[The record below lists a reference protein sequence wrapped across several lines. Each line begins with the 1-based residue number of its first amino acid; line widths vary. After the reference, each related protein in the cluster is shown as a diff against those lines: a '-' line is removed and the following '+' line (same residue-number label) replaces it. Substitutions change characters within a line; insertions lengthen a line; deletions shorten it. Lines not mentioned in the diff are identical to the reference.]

1 MAKHTL
7 TVSSVAWNMST
18 KPQGTHTLAELLFSG
33 SKALQA
39 PCAQPVDAAACRCAL
54 GAGAACRRAPTRRDT
69 GAWAGGGVS
78 TQVAR
83 MAAAAN
89 AYSSEYSSMIMPVGL
104 PASVTGA
111 PVQ

>member
-1 MAKHTL
+1 MGTR
-7 TVSSVAWNMST
+7 
-18 KPQGTHTLAELLFSG
+18 PQGAHTLAESLFSG
-33 SKALQA
+33 STALRA
-39 PCAQPVDAAACRCAL
+39 PGAQPVDAAACRCAL

-78 TQVAR
+78 TQGAR

-104 PASVTGA
+104 PASASGA